1 MSKFGYDDG
10 MLTQVI
16 SATDNALGQM
26 RQLNNSVS
34 GVSGQLPAVN
44 NSTSGMKL
52 SRLLN
57 DWSTDY
63 NKIVTELENLKGKA
77 TGLLQTNRNVETE
90 TGGAAQ

>member
-26 RQLNNSVS
+26 RQLNGQVI
-34 GVSGQLPAVN
+34 GIGGQLPSVN

-52 SRLLN
+52 SRLLG

-63 NKIVTELENLKGKA
+63 NKIVNELENLKGKA